1 MPPDSPG
8 KTRELSEI
16 VALEERTR
24 TQLLRTLLRT
34 FVVLTGAIALIG
46 VGVGMAG
53 YRQAALAALG
63 AGIYGLLLALLPRL
77 GPRRTGVLC
86 TVWYFT
92 IAVAALGIGRG
103 VHDVSMVLFPAG
115 LVVGAL
121 LMPRRWLAALIGFT
135 IAAVA
140 AVGVTQAL
148 RSRSLESSGALAE
161 VAVSVLLL
169 LVAGVLTLQIVG
181 SLRAALVER
190 RKAER
195 ALVTSR
201 DELAA
206 RNEALQAV
214 NDLASRLHRSLEV
227 GEIARQAVAVLT
239 NVHYNRAPHQVACYL
254 LDEDGS
260 RLRLAADQG
269 FPEELRNLGA
279 TLPLEGSLSG
289 RAMRELRVMTTEDIA
304 TDRRVFAPVGE
315 ALTAMGSAA
324 GVVIPVEFGG
334 SALGTINLVFHERPT
349 LTSIELDTLRAIGQ
363 TVALAVSN
371 ARHLASLEH
380 QAYHDALTR
389 LPNRASLHRDFTAL
403 LARHGDSPTCAGLV
417 LLDLNRFRE
426 INDALGHDVGDLLLA
441 EISTRLDGS
450 LEEARASFYRLGG
463 DEFAALLPDLT
474 GPGDAEQL
482 AQQLLAELARPLD
495 AAGAALEVGAAAGVA
510 IYPDHGDSS
519 HELLRCAD
527 VALYRAK
534 RAGAA
539 IATYAPEHA
548 EHTPERLKLVSELSQ
563 AIREGRLILHFQPTV
578 ALASGVAVG
587 FEALV
592 RWPHP
597 RLGMLSAAEFLP
609 LAEASD
615 LIHPL
620 TYWVVESALTQLC
633 RWQVERKELTMAI
646 NLSVRNLLDSNCAK
660 RLEEIIRR
668 VGVNPGAVAF
678 ELTET
683 AVMIDPED
691 AVTMLGRITATGARL
706 AIDDFGTGYSSFTYL
721 RRFPVHAI
729 KIDRSFVADMDHG
742 ERSLA
747 IVRSTVHLARG
758 LGLQTIAEGVERPE
772 TARVLREVECE
783 LAQGYFFARPGPA
796 DEIGLLLRSSRWT
809 LPA

>member
-1 MPPDSPG
+1 MRDSLG
-8 KTRELSEI
+8 RTRELSEI
-16 VALEERTR
+16 VALEERTSA
-24 TQLLRTLLRT
+24 QLLRTLLRT
-34 FVVLTGAIALIG
+34 FVVLTAAVALVGAG
-46 VGVGMAG
+46 VGAGG
-53 YRQAALAALG
+53 YRQAALATLG
-63 AGIYGLLLALLPRL
+63 AVVYGLLLAGLPRL

-140 AVGVTQAL
+140 AVGVAQAL
-148 RSRSLESSGALAE
+148 RLRSPESSGALAE
-161 VAVSVLLL
+161 VAVAVLLL

-181 SLRAALVER
+181 TLRAALVER
-190 RKAER
+190 RHAER
-195 ALVTSR
+195 A
-201 DELAA
+201 
-206 RNEALQAV
+206 
-214 NDLASRLHRSLEV
+214 
-227 GEIARQAVAVLT
+227 
-239 NVHYNRAPHQVACYL
+239 
-254 LDEDGS
+254 
-260 RLRLAADQG
+260 
-269 FPEELRNLGA
+269 
-279 TLPLEGSLSG
+279 
-289 RAMRELRVMTTEDIA
+289 
-304 TDRRVFAPVGE
+304 
-315 ALTAMGSAA
+315 
-324 GVVIPVEFGG
+324 
-334 SALGTINLVFHERPT
+334 
-349 LTSIELDTLRAIGQ
+349 
-363 TVALAVSN
+363 
-371 ARHLASLEH
+371 LEH
-380 QAYHDALTR
+380 QAYHDALTG
-389 LPNRASLHRDFTAL
+389 LPNRASLHRELTAL
-403 LARHGDSPTCAGLV
+403 LARQGESPTRAGLV

-441 EISTRLDGS
+441 EIGTRLDGS
-450 LEEARASFYRLGG
+450 LAEARATFYRLGG
-463 DEFAALLPDLT
+463 DEFAALLPDVT
-474 GPGDAEQL
+474 GPGEAERL
-482 AQQLLAELARPLD
+482 ARQLLAELARPLD
-495 AAGAALEVGAAAGVA
+495 AAGAALEIGAAAGVA
-510 IYPDHGDSS
+510 IYPDHGGSS

-534 RAGAA
+534 RAGSA
-539 IATYAPEHA
+539 IATYAPEHD
-548 EHTPERLKLVSELSQ
+548 EHTPERLALVSELGQ

-620 TYWVVESALTQLC
+620 TYWVVESALTQLR
-633 RWQVERKELTMAI
+633 RWQVERPELTMAI
-646 NLSVRNLLDSNCAK
+646 NLSVRNLLDSNCSK

-668 VGVNPGAVAF
+668 VGVDPGAVAF

-729 KIDRSFVADMDHG
+729 KIDRSFVADLEHG

-772 TARVLREVECE
+772 TARVLREAECE

-796 DEIGLLLRSSRWT
+796 DEIGPLLRSSRWT